1 MIVLLIIF
9 GIVTLIVSVV
19 MIGGEDSNK
28 NTVQTKAPAKIP
40 GKTRVRIDNFEPK
53 YRSVMDENLFVYLQK
68 QRLNGEDY
76 AYIDKSTIR
85 ELNDR
90 MVKRKSQV
98 NNYNKLAHTAS
109 NNNRGITLEKSGKI
123 KDAIDVYENNIYG
136 DCYPACHSFDRLM
149 ILYRKQK
156 DYENEIRVI
165 ERAIEVLCPR
175 YPDLLPKYEQRLQKA
190 TELLDKQAE
199 K

>member
-1 MIVLLIIF
+1 MIRMEV
-9 GIVTLIVSVV
+9 
-19 MIGGEDSNK
+19 NK
-28 NTVQTKAPAKIP
+28 SKRKNINVAKKAPQIP

-53 YRSVMDENLFVYLQK
+53 YRSVMDPSLFAYLQK
-68 QRLNGEDY
+68 QKLNGEEY
-76 AYIDKSTIR
+76 AYLDKSVIR

-90 MVKRKSQV
+90 MAGRKSQQV
-98 NNYNKLAHTAS
+98 KLYTTAA
-109 NNNRGITLEKSGKI
+109 NNNNGIKYEKSGNI
-123 KDAIDVYENNIYG
+123 EDAIAVYENNISG

-156 DYENEIRVI
+156 RYDDEIRII
-165 ERAIEVLCPR
+165 ERAIDVLCPR

-190 TELLDKQAE
+190 TELSKKNKLTE